1 MSQTSTISSPDEILI
16 GNERYSVRVTI
27 SDGYNTDLKTLN
39 TQAIDMLSYSNQM
52 NRLYLVG
59 FIDYIDNAA
68 IVDKFLESD
77 KCNLTINIDKIRFE
91 GKEGFLKPT
100 VERSISL
107 LFLVTSFQ
115 ILEYKPG
122 SFKYRINIISP
133 QYADLTKYV
142 TYNNYGDKQETS
154 TSIIQDILKNKLNI
168 KTNDES
174 FDKFKSTNKI
184 NYITNNFDTG
194 FTSLKYL
201 LNRTIYN
208 PLDYDKSIKTLI
220 FNELTNEIT
229 LFDNSIY
236 SERLGVYNPIEIQVV
251 KDVNEIGVSTDVNV
265 GYTSKISRVDTF
277 VDTKGMKFFDY
288 NLKTN
293 EFGNEEIK
301 PENMIQILNGG
312 IENKAPKYKNLNST
326 QIRYETS
333 WNNELDLYERL
344 FKHLTQGN
352 GLIVNQHGLLG
363 ACPGYACSV
372 TIPVNQFPHKS
383 TNKQLTELEN
393 SQFQKI
399 TSKWEIYE
407 TTNYF
412 SATQKLF
419 KQKLILY
426 RYQN

>member
-77 KCNLTINIDKIRFE
+77 KCNLAINIDKIRFE

-184 NYITNNFDTG
+184 NYITNT
-194 FTSLKYL
+194 LQ
-201 LNRTIYN
+201 TISN
-208 PLDYDKSIKTLI
+208 VQFIENSSNKNDLVLDPFMGSGTTAIACMQCDRNY
-220 FNELTNEIT
+220 
-229 LFDNSIY
+229 
-236 SERLGVYNPIEIQVV
+236 
-251 KDVNEIGVSTDVNV
+251 V
-265 GYTSKISRVDTF
+265 GY
-277 VDTKGMKFFDY
+277 
-288 NLKTN
+288 
-293 EFGNEEIK
+293 
-301 PENMIQILNGG
+301 
-312 IENKAPKYKNLNST
+312 
-326 QIRYETS
+326 
-333 WNNELDLYERL
+333 ELDEKY
-344 FKHLTQGN
+344 
-352 GLIVNQHGLLG
+352 
-363 ACPGYACSV
+363 Y
-372 TIPVNQFPHKS
+372 
-383 TNKQLTELEN
+383 
-393 SQFQKI
+393 
-399 TSKWEIYE
+399 
-407 TTNYF
+407 
-412 SATQKLF
+412 
-419 KQKLILY
+419 KLIEKRVIEEKNNKKSSSLF
-426 RYQN
+426 